1 MSGLPFDALA
11 AIATNQWALFTT
23 RQAKTAGFSTAQLRW
38 YSRPDG
44 PFEQMLRSVYRL
56 RDYAA
61 PALQS
66 LGAALLARGPD
77 AVACGH
83 SAGWAH
89 GFDGVKL
96 GRIEMTVLP
105 NGSHVRPG
113 SRRLSLDPS
122 QVVSLGPF
130 RMTDALTTLLDL
142 AATLDDV
149 HWEWALEF
157 GFRNKLFTPGEVE
170 LGVANRSRQRR
181 PGAVRV
187 RRVLSRR
194 PPNARPMGSQLETE
208 FLQLIRPV
216 REIPEPERQYPV
228 VRLGEIVARLDF
240 AYPAVH
246 AYTEVHGGQHRESLR
261 YDATRETM
269 VAATLGWLESE
280 VTAADIRNTSRHTVS
295 RMIEFIAAASRR
307 IR

>member
-1 MSGLPFDALA
+1 MDALA
-11 AIATNQWALFTT
+11 AIATDQWGMFTT
-23 RQAKTAGFSTAQLRW
+23 RQAKTAGFTTAQLRW
-38 YSRPDG
+38 YSRPEG

-56 RDYAA
+56 RNYAA
-61 PALQS
+61 PALQV

-77 AVACGH
+77 AVACGN

-89 GFDGVKL
+89 GFDGVKP
-96 GRIEMTVLP
+96 GRIEMIIPART
-105 NGSHVRPG
+105 SAVRDG
-113 SRRLSLDPS
+113 IHRRVLDPS
-122 QVVSLGPF
+122 QIAALGPF

-157 GFRNKLFTPGEVE
+157 GFRRKLFTPQEVDS
-170 LGVANRSRQRR
+170 GIARRSRQRR
-181 PGAVRV
+181 PGAVRA

-194 PPNARPMGSQLETE
+194 PANARPTGSQLETE

-228 VRLGEIVARLDF
+228 VRLEQVVARLDF
-240 AYPAVH
+240 AFPTVQ

-280 VTAADIRNTSRHTVS
+280 VTAGDIRKTPRHTVS
-295 RMIEFIAAASRR
+295 RMIEFIAMASRR